1 MTEKEELL
9 LALSILRKHNLPV
22 SPILEYEINERFSK
36 QIDVSRNEEEVSIA
50 AEPVVFEK
58 KKIILSG
65 NSIKERFETY
75 LYNRKSQNTVKNYIG
90 ILNKPIRNY

>member
-22 SPILEYEINERFSK
+22 SPILEYEINERLSK
-36 QIDVSRNEEEVSIA
+36 QIDVPRNEEEVSIV

-58 KKIILSG
+58 K
-65 NSIKERFETY
+65 R
-75 LYNRKSQNTVKNYIG
+75 LYFPAIPLKNDLKRIC
-90 ILNKPIRNY
+90 ITENLKTR